1 MPKTGGH
8 LKIQSLGDAVLGVV
22 LEGNPRKPE
31 PASFRVHFPGGCV
44 EIARCSDGL
53 SYWVHTVVDTPERLA
68 AHDPESD
75 RPPARISEARL
86 HIEGKHSGEVDLGDF
101 GDSGL
106 YDCALKVEL
115 L

>member
-1 MPKTGGH
+1 MPTGKH
-8 LKIQSLGDAVLGVV
+8 LKIKSLGDAVLGVV

-31 PASFRVHFPGGCV
+31 PDSFRVHFPGGCV

-53 SYWVHTVVDTPERLA
+53 SYWVHTVVDTPEKLA
-68 AHDPESD
+68 EHDPESGK
-75 RPPARISEARL
+75 PPARITEARL
-86 HIEGKHSGEVDLGDF
+86 HIDGRHSGEVDLGDF
-101 GDSGL
+101 DNKYL